1 MKTIN
6 ASKNSSVNSVI
17 LFLASFGISYSLVS
31 EFAFGRPKRELVAIM
46 ICLLV
51 ASFASKK
58 REKAENK
65 K

>member
-1 MKTIN
+1 MKTVN
-6 ASKNSSVNSVI
+6 TSKISSVNSVM

-31 EFAFGRPKRELVAIM
+31 EFAFERPKRELLAIM

-58 REKAENK
+58 RENAENK